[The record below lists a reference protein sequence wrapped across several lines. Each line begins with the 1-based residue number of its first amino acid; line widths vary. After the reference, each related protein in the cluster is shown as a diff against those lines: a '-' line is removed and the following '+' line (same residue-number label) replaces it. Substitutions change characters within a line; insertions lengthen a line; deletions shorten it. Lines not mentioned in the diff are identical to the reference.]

1 MLMNFDVSLTDD
13 YEYKC
18 IFYWGWGGDRDE
30 AHFGLVK
37 A

>member
-1 MLMNFDVSLTDD
+1 MNFDVSLTDD

-18 IFYWGWGGDRDE
+18 IFYWGWGGGDRDE